1 VTVAAGILIR
11 IKFPGNRRL
20 VFAPCSYCFL
30 VRLAL
35 VPAAGTAGT
44 RACSKKM
51 LCNLVS
57 KAIRYPAGGNVLLGC
72 RRGGFLGEGTAM
84 YSLKSNNR
92 DEKAR
97 TSDIAGDRDE
107 EIGLANDTIESQA
120 DELRKLGHAVHA
132 SNQRTRAVIYEAL
145 AGAARFWTA
154 NRLRS
159 DELREFYRNSGVR
172 PPKEEAALH
181 LQLLPTVK
189 LMLGLE
195 DVSRRAV
202 RNKSQ
207 DQTRRGLQK
216 QASDYAMALAFA
228 LSEEPD
234 PSGIVGFFDR
244 PALGIV
250 EAAALYRKGRRGH
263 RTKLA
268 AADPFV
274 ALRSKPPIASFGLEV
289 LALPSNSPIALI
301 VERSDG
307 AWVVRAAVEELPAI
321 RRLMG
326 SVKKPSRLNSDEN
339 ALPHETAD
347 PTRAS

>member
-1 VTVAAGILIR
+1 
-11 IKFPGNRRL
+11 
-20 VFAPCSYCFL
+20 
-30 VRLAL
+30 
-35 VPAAGTAGT
+35 
-44 RACSKKM
+44 
-51 LCNLVS
+51 
-57 KAIRYPAGGNVLLGC
+57 
-72 RRGGFLGEGTAM
+72 M

-92 DEKAR
+92 DEKVR
-97 TSDIAGDRDE
+97 TSEIPVDRDE
-107 EIGLANDTIESQA
+107 EMGLANDTIESQA
-120 DELRKLGHAVHA
+120 GELQKLGQTVHA
-132 SNQRTRAVIYEAL
+132 SNQRSRAVIYEAL

-154 NRLRS
+154 NRLS

-195 DVSRRAV
+195 DVSRRAL

-307 AWVVRAAVEELPAI
+307 AWVVRAAVEDLPAI

-326 SVKKPSRLNSDEN
+326 SVKKLSRLNSDEN